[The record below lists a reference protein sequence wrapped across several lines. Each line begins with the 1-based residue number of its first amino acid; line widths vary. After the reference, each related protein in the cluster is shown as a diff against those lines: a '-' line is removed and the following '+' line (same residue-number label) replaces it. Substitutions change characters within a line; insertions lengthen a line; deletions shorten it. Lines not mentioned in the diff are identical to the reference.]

1 MLAMF
6 LEALGMALVFGG
18 NDAGLSDSGPG
29 GAKVRGGFTTAT
41 FAAFSSEPSDVVASG
56 AAAGCFGSSESCF
69 PRFPRRFAM
78 VSSPQISLHPVLD
91 LSTTCRVQCR
101 SVFSIVITERG
112 GAQQQLD
119 FDEAEVS
126 IGRLDDNEL
135 CLPKNNVSKHHA
147 RLLYKDQRYV
157 IVDQQSTNGTYVNGR
172 RITGPAV
179 VRRGDKIYIGDF
191 ILVLSD
197 GAASNGARR
206 TQNAGSASSAND
218 PEASRRAET
227 QRRRPGTKASSA
239 APPPERRASPP
250 PLPRSSAPPAAK
262 TAEAPRPQRASS
274 PGRHSHS
281 PAVDAAQ
288 SPALRGGDGKPARR
302 ASPAPPMPSSAPPSA
317 AAGSGHPARRGGA
330 HLRGA
335 GLPQLSAAG
344 TTVPAPSLHPE
355 RPSAIP
361 PLPRIAE
368 PPVVDGVDSAQA
380 AALSGLTSPAVLA
393 PNVRLQTA
401 LSMLLERLAPHL
413 DIQRHE
419 ESAFPSE
426 HQALLDELIDQLAD
440 EGMLADDLDPAALR
454 EATINEAVGLG
465 PLDRLLNNRQ
475 VREIVVDGPTC
486 VHADLGG
493 GLTRTSSFFSDDGA
507 VRVVAGRLLHRAG
520 QKLDPQ
526 RAVHE
531 AQLPGGGTLQLLLPP
546 LSPRGPLL
554 TVRCP
559 TRAQRSP
566 DSYVADGALSMDML
580 ALLRGCLQQR
590 RNMLVLGTVGSGVS
604 EWLMLLAR
612 LVPEHERIV
621 AIEEAPNASLLNPQ
635 VVPLCRRA
643 LPQAGLQ
650 ELVQRAAQLRPDRVI
665 VDDLRLAEADIA
677 LATAASSGGVAIGM
691 HAPNPQVAL
700 SLLAHSAGHALGGN
714 AALAT
719 VLVSSALSLF
729 IHVGADSS
737 GTRRL
742 LSIQEL
748 QRSAA
753 GLPELRPLFRFEGGG
768 FVASFLVR

>member
-1 MLAMF
+1 
-6 LEALGMALVFGG
+6 
-18 NDAGLSDSGPG
+18 
-29 GAKVRGGFTTAT
+29 
-41 FAAFSSEPSDVVASG
+41 
-56 AAAGCFGSSESCF
+56 
-69 PRFPRRFAM
+69 
-78 VSSPQISLHPVLD
+78 
-91 LSTTCRVQCR
+91 
-101 SVFSIVITERG
+101 VFSIVITEKG

-119 FDEAEVS
+119 FAEAEVC

-135 CLPKNNVSKHHA
+135 CLPKSNVSKHHA

-191 ILVLSD
+191 ILVL
-197 GAASNGARR
+197 AEASPANTQRR
-206 TQNAGSASSAND
+206 TQADGTPSRPPALQVGPAASAVT
-218 PEASRRAET
+218 EADEQRRGDT
-227 QRRRPGTKASSA
+227 QRRRPGQKAGSSA
-239 APPPERRASPP
+239 PAGPASVAAARPRLSPP
-250 PLPRSSAPPAAK
+250 PLPRSSPPPAAPS
-262 TAEAPRPQRASS
+262 EPSPLRASM
-274 PGRHSHS
+274 PPAERSH
-281 PAVDAAQ
+281 
-288 SPALRGGDGKPARR
+288 PARR
-302 ASPAPPMPSSAPPSA
+302 GNAHSSAPPSA
-317 AAGSGHPARRGGA
+317 AERNPARRGGVYA
-330 HLRGA
+330 RSA
-335 GLPQLSAAG
+335 SSPPLSAAAAG
-344 TTVPAPSLHPE
+344 STVPAPSLHPD
-355 RPSAIP
+355 RPSALPHGLHIPSIP
-361 PLPRIAE
+361 PLPRIGESAAL
-368 PPVVDGVDSAQA
+368 DGVDSAQA

-393 PNVRLQTA
+393 PNVRLQSA
-401 LSMLLERLAPHL
+401 LSLLLERLAPHL

-426 HQALLDELIDQLAD
+426 QQSLLDVLIDQLAD
-440 EGMLADDLDPAALR
+440 EGTLAEDIDPMALR
-454 EATINEAVGLG
+454 EAAINEAVGLG
-465 PLDRLLNNRQ
+465 PLERLLGNRQ

-520 QKLDPQ
+520 LRLDPA
-526 RAVHE
+526 RPVHE
-531 AQLPGGGTLQLLLPP
+531 AQLPGGGSLQLLLPP

-554 TVRCP
+554 TIRCA

-566 DSYVADGALSMDML
+566 DSYVGDGALSTDML

-590 RNMLVLGTVGSGVS
+590 RNVLVLGTVGSGVS

-612 LVPEHERIV
+612 LAPEHERIV

-643 LPQAGLQ
+643 LPNAGLQ
-650 ELVQRAAQLRPDRVI
+650 ELVQRAIALRPDRLI
-665 VDDLRLAEADIA
+665 LDDLRLSEADIA
-677 LATAASSGGVAIGM
+677 LAAAASSGGVSIGL
-691 HAPNPQVAL
+691 HAPSPQVAL

-729 IHVGADSS
+729 IHVGSDPS

-748 QRSAA
+748 QRNAA

-768 FVASFLVR
+768 FVASFLAR

>member
-1 MLAMF
+1 
-6 LEALGMALVFGG
+6 
-18 NDAGLSDSGPG
+18 
-29 GAKVRGGFTTAT
+29 
-41 FAAFSSEPSDVVASG
+41 
-56 AAAGCFGSSESCF
+56 
-69 PRFPRRFAM
+69 
-78 VSSPQISLHPVLD
+78 
-91 LSTTCRVQCR
+91 
-101 SVFSIVITERG
+101 VFSIVITEKG

-119 FDEAEVS
+119 FDEAEVG

-191 ILVLSD
+191 ILVLSEGI
-197 GAASNGARR
+197 GADNLRRAR
-206 TQNAGSASSAND
+206 NEPD
-218 PEASRRAET
+218 PRAET
-227 QRRRPGTKASSA
+227 QRRRPGHKASSS
-239 APPPERRASPP
+239 APAGPASERPRASPP
-250 PLPRSSAPPAAK
+250 PLPRTSVPPAA
-262 TAEAPRPQRASS
+262 AEEPKRASS
-274 PGRHSHS
+274 PGR
-281 PAVDAAQ
+281 PT
-288 SPALRGGDGKPARR
+288 PARR
-302 ASPAPPMPSSAPPSA
+302 SA
-317 AAGSGHPARRGGA
+317 APARNSPPPTAAASQRNPARRGGTQPHSA
-330 HLRGA
+330 SAL
-335 GLPQLSAAG
+335 QLEAAG
-344 TTVPAPSLHPE
+344 STVPAPSLPPE

-361 PLPRIAE
+361 PLPRIAP
-368 PPVVDGVDSAQA
+368 PPVIDGVDSAQA

-401 LSMLLERLAPHL
+401 LSFLLERLAPHL

-426 HQALLDELIDQLAD
+426 QQALLDALIDQLAD
-440 EGMLADDLDPAALR
+440 EGMLADDLDPALLR

-465 PLDRLLNNRQ
+465 PLERLLGNRQ

-507 VRVVAGRLLHRAG
+507 VCVIAGRLLHRAG
-520 QKLDPQ
+520 MKLNPQ
-526 RAVHE
+526 QTVHE

-566 DSYVADGALSMDML
+566 DQCVSDGALSQDML

-590 RNMLVLGTVGSGVS
+590 RNVLVLGTVGSGVS

-612 LVPEHERIV
+612 LAPEHERIV
-621 AIEEAPNASLLNPQ
+621 TIEEAPNASLLNPQ

-643 LPQAGLQ
+643 LPHASLH
-650 ELVQRAAQLRPDRVI
+650 ELVQRATQLRPDRLVL
-665 VDDLRLAEADIA
+665 DDLRLAEADVA
-677 LATAASSGGVAIGM
+677 LAAAASSGGVSIGM

-729 IHVGADSS
+729 IHVGADPT
-737 GTRRL
+737 GTHRL

-748 QRSAA
+748 QRNAA
-753 GLPELRPLFRFEGGG
+753 GLPELRALFRFEGGG
-768 FVASFLVR
+768 FVASFLAR